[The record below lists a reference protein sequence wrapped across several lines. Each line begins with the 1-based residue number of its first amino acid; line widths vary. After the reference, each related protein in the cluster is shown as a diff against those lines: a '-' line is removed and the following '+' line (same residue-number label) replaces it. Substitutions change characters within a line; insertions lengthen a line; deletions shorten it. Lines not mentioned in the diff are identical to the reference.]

1 VERCGAALIGAG
13 ERVTTYAC
21 PMHPEVVS
29 HQPGHCG
36 MKLLATGSEG
46 KTTADHDHAG
56 MGQNGMEHA
65 GMDHSGMEHAGMDHG
80 GAGGIE
86 WDDDMSRSNARPP
99 APPCIGGSPS
109 DSIRRS

>member
-1 VERCGAALIGAG
+1 MCGAALIGAG

-65 GMDHSGMEHAGMDHG
+65 GMDHG

-86 WDDDMSRSNARPP
+86 WEDDMVEVNRQTTSATMHWRFRLRH
-99 APPCIGGSPS
+99 G
-109 DSIRRS
+109 